1 MQNITP
7 GAKRRKDGTK
17 RSHAEWAERNN
28 FRWFSVYNIPKDW
41 IDATHRLEINPDY
54 PEEQE

>member
-1 MQNITP
+1 MLSGQ
-7 GAKRRKDGTK
+7 K
-17 RSHAEWAERNN
+17 ENN

-54 PEEQE
+54 PEEQA